1 MSSILLLLKCWKMTY
16 WLHTV
21 GGSWL
26 CDVWCVFQR
35 SSHQSDAALS
45 DGEDQEVKVRQLCT
59 SFDTG
64 NYPSVCHQTHY
75 DITK

>member
-1 MSSILLLLKCWKMTY
+1 MTY
-16 WLHTV
+16 WLHAV

-59 SFDTG
+59 SFSLKKFHDFSCMKFCLTT
-64 NYPSVCHQTHY
+64 Y
-75 DITK
+75 